1 MVFINS
7 VYDILYFIISIT
19 PFLLRGL
26 VNTLRIGIMS
36 FIFGFLLGMVVGVCR
51 VSGGRAIS
59 TIATSYVEVI
69 RGTPLLVQIL
79 FAYFGLPFIG
89 IKLSPSIVGVVVIGI
104 NSGAYQAEI
113 IRSGILSI
121 PQEQLDVAKALG
133 MTNLQVMRYVILP
146 QALRNII
153 PALVNEFVTL
163 IKDSS
168 LVSVIGE
175 VELTRCGE
183 YIISRTFRPFE
194 VFFVVALLYLVV
206 CFTFSKIASLLE
218 RRVRVPGYFKVYR
231 W

>member
-1 MVFINS
+1 MIFININS
-7 VYDILYFIISIT
+7 LHEIINFIISIT

-26 VNTLRIGIMS
+26 VNTLRIGVLS
-36 FIFGFLLGMVVGVCR
+36 FVFGFLLGIVVGVCR
-51 VSGGRAIS
+51 VSSSRTIS
-59 TIATSYVEVI
+59 LIATSYVEVI

-89 IKLSPSIVGVVVIGI
+89 IKLPSSIVGIVVIGI

-113 IRSGILSI
+113 VRSGIQSI
-121 PQEQLDVAKALG
+121 PQEQLDVARALG
-133 MTNLQVMRYVILP
+133 MTDLQVMRYVILP

-163 IKDSS
+163 VKDSS

-194 VFFVVALLYLVV
+194 VFFVVALLYFVV
-206 CFTFSKIASLLE
+206 CSTFSKVANILE
-218 RRVRVPGYFKVYR
+218 KYVRVPGYFR
-231 W
+231 Q

>member
-1 MVFINS
+1 MFFINS
-7 VYDILYFIISIT
+7 LSEIIEFIISII

-26 VNTLRIGIMS
+26 VNTLRIGVLS
-36 FIFGFLLGMVVGVCR
+36 FVFGFLLGIVVGVCR
-51 VSGGRAIS
+51 VSNNKTLS
-59 TIATSYVEVI
+59 LIAASYVEVI

-79 FAYFGLPFIG
+79 FTYFGLPFIG
-89 IKLSPSIVGVVVIGI
+89 IKLPPSIVGVLVIGI

-113 IRSGILSI
+113 VRSGIQSI

-133 MTNLQVMRYVILP
+133 MTDLQVMKYVILP

-183 YIISRTFRPFE
+183 YIMSRTFRPFE
-194 VFFVVALLYLVV
+194 VFFVVALLYFIV
-206 CFTFSKIASLLE
+206 CSTFSKMASMLE
-218 RRVRVPGYFKVYR
+218 KYVRVPGYFR
-231 W
+231 QQ

>member
-1 MVFINS
+1 MIFINIS
-7 VYDILYFIISIT
+7 SLYEIINFIISIT

-26 VNTLRIGIMS
+26 VNTLRIGVLS
-36 FIFGFLLGMVVGVCR
+36 FVFGFLLGIVVGVCR
-51 VSGGRAIS
+51 VSSSRTIS
-59 TIATSYVEVI
+59 LIATSYVEVI

-89 IKLSPSIVGVVVIGI
+89 IKLPSSIVGIVVIGI

-113 IRSGILSI
+113 VRSGIQSI
-121 PQEQLDVAKALG
+121 PQEQLDVARALG
-133 MTNLQVMRYVILP
+133 MTDLQVMRYVILP

-163 IKDSS
+163 VKDSS

-194 VFFVVALLYLVV
+194 VFFVVALLYFVV
-206 CFTFSKIASLLE
+206 CSTFSKVANILE
-218 RRVRVPGYFKVYR
+218 KYVRVPGYFR
-231 W
+231 Q